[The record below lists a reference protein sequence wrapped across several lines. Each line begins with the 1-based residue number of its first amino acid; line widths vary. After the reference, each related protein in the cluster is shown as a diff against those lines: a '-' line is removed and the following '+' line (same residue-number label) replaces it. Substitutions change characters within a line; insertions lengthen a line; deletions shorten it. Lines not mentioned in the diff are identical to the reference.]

1 MASNSTRAAASVGGF
16 ALLATAITTV
26 ILVAGGSTPAAAA
39 DLQRF
44 SSCAEMEAWTEDV
57 AQASNAGG
65 DEDSAASEPLADEAG
80 DGGAPTAAGG
90 AAAAPSAG
98 AAAPSPDSPATTAA
112 AELQRDTADTA
123 DAATESAEGG
133 DTGGTNTVVE
143 GVDEIDVVDRLGDGR
158 ALLSRNGTLFLVD
171 LADLEILASV
181 AGVGYDARI
190 SVAGDLVWV
199 ASTDDTGVGAV
210 VRRFRIDGDA
220 LAVDG
225 EWRGPGYLMDA
236 RRTGDRFHVVLV
248 DHPQAPGAIPFDG
261 GPVPCEDVWHPA
273 GGADTPAATM
283 LVTLPAEGDLAPT
296 AAAQVVGSGAG
307 FHVTGNAA
315 YVTTQTWA
323 EDVTTAI
330 HRFDLATLA
339 PTGSG
344 SVPGAVPGPFGL
356 SEHEGNLRVA
366 TSAQPQFGVMP
377 VEGDGG
383 AAIDIAR
390 PAPTSGAG
398 PLAEVF
404 VLDTEGDLDVVGSTG
419 RFGHD
424 GETIHGVR
432 FVGDTAYVVT
442 FLQTDP
448 FWVLDL
454 STPTEPRI
462 VGELQIPGFSAYLH
476 PVGDGHVV
484 GFGPDGNGRVA
495 ARLFDV
501 GDPANPSVVDELTLG
516 DDSTV
521 AWDHHA
527 FVGIEE
533 GRFAVPF
540 SDWPDQVSERC
551 APAPEPLP
559 EPQPEPL
566 PLPVEPTTT
575 TAVPPDSPDTPV
587 TIEPI
592 PVDPGIGDGS
602 GGASPPFPGEIC
614 EPVFGGGQTGVHV
627 IAADGDDLRIDETH
641 DVETDG
647 NFTAERA
654 LPDGDGGWVLLG
666 YDRLVDPDGGELVLA

>member
-16 ALLATAITTV
+16 ALLATAITAV

-44 SSCAEMEAWTEDV
+44 SSCAEMEAWTQNV
-57 AQASNAGG
+57 AHASYAGG
-65 DEDSAASEPLADEAG
+65 DEDS

-90 AAAAPSAG
+90 AAA
-98 AAAPSPDSPATTAA
+98 PSPGSPATTAT
-112 AELQRDTADTA
+112 ELQRDTAD
-123 DAATESAEGG
+123 AATASAEGG

-171 LADLEILASV
+171 LADLEILSSV
-181 AGVGYDARI
+181 ADVGYDARI
-190 SVAGDLVWV
+190 SVGGDLVWV
-199 ASTDDTGVGAV
+199 ASTDDSGVGAV

-220 LAVDG
+220 LVADG
-225 EWRGPGYLMDA
+225 QWRGPGYLMDA
-236 RRTGDRFHVVLV
+236 RRTGDRFHLVLV
-248 DHPQAPGAIPFDG
+248 DQPQAPGAIPFDG
-261 GPVPCEDVWHPA
+261 GPVPCDQVWHPT

-296 AAAQVVGSGAG
+296 AAAQVVGSGSG
-307 FHVTGNAA
+307 FHVTGNSA
-315 YVTTQTWA
+315 YVTTQTWG

-344 SVPGAVPGPFGL
+344 SVAGAVPGPFGL

-383 AAIDIAR
+383 VAIDVAR
-390 PAPTSGAG
+390 PAPTSDAG

-454 STPTEPRI
+454 STPTAPRI

-476 PVGDGHVV
+476 PIGDGHVV

-540 SDWPDQVSERC
+540 SDWPDQVGERC
-551 APAPEPLP
+551 APAPEPIPLP
-559 EPQPEPL
+559 GPQPEPL
-566 PLPVEPTTT
+566 PVPGEPPTTT
-575 TAVPPDSPDTPV
+575 VPPESPDTPV

-614 EPVFGGGQTGVHV
+614 EPLLAGGQTGVHV
-627 IAADGDDLRIDETH
+627 VAADGDDLRIDETH
-641 DVETDG
+641 GVESDG

-654 LPDGDGGWVLLG
+654 LPDGSGGWVLLG
-666 YDRLVDPDGGELVLA
+666 YDRLVDPDGGELLLA